1 MPPPA
6 AVPRWIPRSEGPVA
20 AWLDAL
26 VAALVAAAAV
36 AVVMWLRAVA
46 PDGRGYDTHVQLG
59 LAPCSWPV
67 THGGPCPLCG
77 CTTAACHLVHGE
89 PLRALQVQPFGA
101 LVAAAGLLLG
111 GAAGWSLLR
120 GRSFVDFW
128 LHLPRARLF
137 VLGIVLLLLAW
148 CYKWGTFAR

>member
-1 MPPPA
+1 
-6 AVPRWIPRSEGPVA
+6 VA
-20 AWLDAL
+20 PWLDAL
-26 VAALVAAAAV
+26 VAALVVAAAV
-36 AVVMWLRAVA
+36 AAVVWLRGAA

-89 PLRALQVQPFGA
+89 PLRALWVQPFGA
-101 LVAAAGLLLG
+101 LVAMAGLLLG
-111 GAAGWSLLR
+111 GAAGWCLLR

-128 LHLPRARLF
+128 LRLPRARLF

-148 CYKWGTFAR
+148 CYKGYTFAR